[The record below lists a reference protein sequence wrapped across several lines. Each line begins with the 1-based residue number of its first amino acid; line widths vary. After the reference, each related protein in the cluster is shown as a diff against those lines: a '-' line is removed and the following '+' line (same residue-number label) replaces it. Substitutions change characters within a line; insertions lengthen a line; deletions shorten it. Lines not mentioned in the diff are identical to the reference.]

1 MSEAPH
7 PLTEGRVDAF
17 FAPGGALEK
26 ALPHYE
32 SRPEQRAVAAAVARA
47 LRESHTLLAEAGT
60 GTGKSLA
67 YLVPILAS
75 GEKAVVSTATRN
87 LQDQLFDKDLPDVMS
102 AAGVELPVSVMKGR
116 NNYVCLVR
124 AEAATA
130 QGELLERKGFD
141 HSFRAWL
148 ANTQSGDLAE
158 LTTLPENSPFRRE
171 ITATAE
177 QCLGRRCPLY
187 EPCYVTQM
195 RRRAQE
201 AQLVLVNHHLYF
213 ADLALRRRAT
223 DATTSLLPEHTV
235 VVFDEAHELDDIA
248 ARHFGYELSDNRV
261 DELLRDVSTRESP
274 MHDLSTALRRIEL
287 ISRRLFDAFPFAAS
301 PMRFLPGDSK
311 SRRQEHADTMQ
322 EALGELAELLD
333 AEGDE
338 ESVRLARRSES
349 IRDELRL
356 ILRDPSPQPLAVE
369 VALEDGRTLDM
380 RSPYRDEGVAFELD
394 STSPDEV
401 MVRFTERRGNQR
413 SLVACPSDIAAMFR
427 THVPKIPQVYVSATL
442 TVDGSFEYVRT
453 RLGIEDA
460 EEFQVG
466 SPFDYQRAA
475 RLYLPS
481 DLPSPDQRDFSG
493 LAVDRARSLI
503 EAARGGAFVLC
514 TSHRMVQAMH
524 QELKGGASL
533 VLCQGEAPR
542 GRLIEAFRDHGD
554 AVLIGTMSLWRGV
567 DVAGSALRLVI
578 IDRLPFGHPQDP
590 MHQGRIEW
598 AKANGR
604 EPFRHYQ
611 LPQAALLLRQGFGRL
626 LRRQDDRGVV
636 AILDPRL
643 TQRGYGKVLLR
654 SLPPCPRLDS
664 LEEVTAFFSSGESAI
679 ESSL

>member
-1 MSEAPH
+1 MSEPPH
-7 PLTEGRVDAF
+7 PLAEDRVDAF
-17 FAPGGALEK
+17 FAPGGALEQT
-26 ALPHYE
+26 LPHYE
-32 SRPEQRAVAAAVARA
+32 SRPEQRAVAAAVTRA
-47 LRESHTLLAEAGT
+47 LRESRTLLAEAGT

-67 YLVPILAS
+67 YLVPVLAS

-87 LQDQLFDKDLPDVMS
+87 LQDQLFDKDLPDVMA

-116 NNYVCLVR
+116 SNYVCLVR

-148 ANTQSGDLAE
+148 ANTQNGDLAE
-158 LTTLPENSPFRRE
+158 LTTLPESSPFRRE

-187 EPCYVTQM
+187 ESCYVTQM

-213 ADLALRRRAT
+213 ADLALRRSSA
-223 DATTSLLPEHTV
+223 DSTTSLLPEHKV

-248 ARHFGYELSDNRV
+248 ARHFGYELSDKRI
-261 DELLRDVSTRESP
+261 DELVLDVSNRESP
-274 MHDLSTALRRIEL
+274 MHDLTAVLRQVEL
-287 ISRRLFDAFPFAAS
+287 ASRRLFDAFPFATS
-301 PMRFLPGDSK
+301 PMRFMPGDAAT
-311 SRRQEHADTMQ
+311 RRHDRTRAMQDT
-322 EALGELAELLD
+322 LDELTEQLD

-338 ESVRLARRSES
+338 ESLRLARRSGS
-349 IRDELRL
+349 IRDALRV
-356 ILRDPSPQPLAVE
+356 ILTDPNPQTQEVE
-369 VALEDGRTLDM
+369 VPLEDGRTLDM
-380 RSPYRDEGVAFELD
+380 RSPYRDEGVAFELK
-394 STSPDEV
+394 STSPEEA

-413 SLVACPSDIAAMFR
+413 SLVACPSDIASMFR
-427 THVPKIPQVYVSATL
+427 RYLPEIPQVYVSATL
-442 TVDGSFEYVRT
+442 TVNGSFEYVRT

-466 SPFDYQRAA
+466 SPFDYPRSA
-475 RLYLPS
+475 RLYLPN
-481 DLPSPDQRDFSG
+481 DLPSPDQNDFSD

-514 TSHRMVQAMH
+514 TSHRMVQAMR
-524 QELKGGASL
+524 EGLKGGTSL

-643 TQRGYGKVLLR
+643 TRRGYGKVLLR
-654 SLPPCPRLDS
+654 SLPPCPRIES
-664 LEEVTAFFSSGESAI
+664 LEEVTAFFSGRGE
-679 ESSL
+679 LP